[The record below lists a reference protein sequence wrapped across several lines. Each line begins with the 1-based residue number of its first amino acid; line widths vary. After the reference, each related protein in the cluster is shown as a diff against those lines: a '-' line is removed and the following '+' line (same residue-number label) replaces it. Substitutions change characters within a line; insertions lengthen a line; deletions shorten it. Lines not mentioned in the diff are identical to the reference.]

1 MKHRWNH
8 KTKLWLGLSCLLVIA
23 CLVLP
28 GTIVSIQAVTDKNVV
43 HQAAASF
50 YSSKSQTA
58 VWMTL
63 YERMKLISGEW
74 ESHWEEADQ
83 QAMMNIQ
90 DIPREKQP
98 VVDNRQ
104 GGSLELEGYCYMDY
118 YSVLERAEKD
128 LKQFYESGFYPV
140 DPESTY
146 SNWYRPT
153 VTLYQYSDA
162 VFDSYVCY
170 VWLVELEYY
179 DGSMKHTILLDDT
192 TGIILAAGLQGDSF
206 TLEPE
211 QIRRL
216 DAIDHCSETVLDY
229 YRTSQQIWDTLDITE
244 RNVYLPHY
252 AAWSAR
258 YGLTAAQM
266 AGTTSEMSRRQ
277 YLFSSSTNLTSYEAA
292 IEEVKNTVNND
303 KFILSL
309 QWSSEQCWFYL
320 MPFTIKLEQ
329 D

>member
-28 GTIVSIQAVTDKNVV
+28 GTIVSIHAVTDKNVV

-104 GGSLELEGYCYMDY
+104 GGQSGIGRLLLFGLLQRFGTGREG
-118 YSVLERAEKD
+118 SEAVL
-128 LKQFYESGFYPV
+128 
-140 DPESTY
+140 
-146 SNWYRPT
+146 
-153 VTLYQYSDA
+153 
-162 VFDSYVCY
+162 
-170 VWLVELEYY
+170 
-179 DGSMKHTILLDDT
+179 
-192 TGIILAAGLQGDSF
+192 
-206 TLEPE
+206 
-211 QIRRL
+211 
-216 DAIDHCSETVLDY
+216 
-229 YRTSQQIWDTLDITE
+229 
-244 RNVYLPHY
+244 
-252 AAWSAR
+252 
-258 YGLTAAQM
+258 
-266 AGTTSEMSRRQ
+266 
-277 YLFSSSTNLTSYEAA
+277 
-292 IEEVKNTVNND
+292 
-303 KFILSL
+303 
-309 QWSSEQCWFYL
+309 
-320 MPFTIKLEQ
+320 
-329 D
+329 